1 MCGIVG
7 VHYFDRAREVSVAE
21 LDRMNAAIVHR
32 GPDDGGTA
40 VFGHSGIG
48 MRRLSIIDLG
58 GGHQPIF
65 SPSGQQAIVFNGEA
79 FNYRERRA
87 ELEAAGD
94 HFTTHSDTEVV
105 LHLYLRHGDD
115 FLHRINGMYGLAI
128 WDGARDR
135 LLLARDRIGIKPV
148 YYYRDAEKLVYA
160 SEIKAILAHPGVRA
174 GLAAEQLPVY
184 LRYGF
189 TPAPATL
196 FAGIHKLPPGH
207 LLSIENGQVEV
218 RQYWD
223 VSYADKLTG
232 SEDEIAEELYAL
244 LQSSVRYRMIA
255 DVPLGAFLSGGMDS
269 SSIVHLMRELGTEN
283 INTYNIGYGRAFAEH
298 DESSEAREIA
308 THYQTNHHEILA
320 QPDIRALFPT
330 LMRSMDEPI
339 ADSSFV
345 VTYLVSR
352 LARESVTVIL
362 SGVGGDELFG
372 GYRRYYNVALNRLWH
387 RIPGPLRRH
396 VIAPLVGAL
405 PADRN
410 NRLLNYFRL
419 AKGFVAAAE
428 LPADRHYQETVS
440 ILGRDVLAHANRH
453 ADALADPYHQALQNC
468 DATDLLDRILYFDL
482 KTSLPEQLLL
492 LTDKMSM
499 ACSLEVRVPYLDYR
513 VVEFAA
519 RIPTSMKIRG
529 RSLRHIQR
537 QAFRGRLPQSVLE
550 RRKRGFGAP
559 IGAWL
564 RGDLREM
571 LGDLLA
577 PARLTQQGLFDP
589 RQVGALID
597 AHMKMRIDGTDAL
610 LALLSFQLW
619 YEAYISRAGSR
630 PGD

>member
-7 VHYFDRAREVSVAE
+7 VHYFDRSRTVSEAE
-21 LDRMNAAIVHR
+21 LDAMNATIVHR
-32 GPDDGGTA
+32 GPDDAGTA
-40 VFGHSGIG
+40 TFGHSGIG

-58 GGHQPIF
+58 GGHQPIY
-65 SPSGQQAIVFNGEA
+65 SPSRRQAIVFNGEA
-79 FNYRERRA
+79 YNYRERRA
-87 ELEAAGD
+87 ELEATGTRFA
-94 HFTTHSDTEVV
+94 THSDTEVV
-105 LHLYLRHGDD
+105 LHLYLAHGDA
-115 FLHRINGMYGLAI
+115 FLDRLNGMYGLAI
-128 WDGARDR
+128 WDAERER
-135 LLLARDRIGIKPV
+135 LLLARDRIGIKPL

-174 GLAAEQLPVY
+174 ELATEHLPLY

-189 TPAPATL
+189 TPAPASL
-196 FAGIHKLPPGH
+196 FRGIHKLPPGH
-207 LLSIENGQVEV
+207 LLSVEDGEV
-218 RQYWD
+218 AIRQYWN
-223 VSYADKLTG
+223 VSYRDKLTG
-232 SEDEIAEELYAL
+232 SSDEIAEELYAL
-244 LQSSVRYRMIA
+244 LKSSVSYRMIA

-269 SSIVHLMRELGTEN
+269 SSIVHMMRDLGTPD
-283 INTYNIGYGRAFAEH
+283 ISTYNIGYGSAFAEH

-308 THYQTNHHEILA
+308 AHYQTDHHEILA
-320 QPDIRALFPT
+320 EPDVRELFPS
-330 LMRSMDEPI
+330 LIRGMDEPI

-372 GYRRYYNVALNRLWH
+372 GYRRYFNVELNRLWH
-387 RIPGPLRRH
+387 RIPTPLRRH
-396 VIAPLVGAL
+396 LLAPAIGAL

-419 AKGFVAAAE
+419 AKGFVRAAE
-428 LPADRHYQETVS
+428 LPAEQHYHETVS
-440 ILGRDVLAHANRH
+440 ILGRDVLSGARETGGAGV
-453 ADALADPYHQALQNC
+453 DPFTTALGEC
-468 DATDLLDRILYFDL
+468 DATDLLDRIMYFDL

-519 RIPTSMKIRG
+519 RIPTQLKIRG
-529 RSLRHIQR
+529 RTLRHIQR
-537 QAFRGRLPQSVLE
+537 HTFRDRLPASVLS

-571 LGDLLA
+571 IGDLLGE
-577 PARLTQQGLFDP
+577 ARLREQGLFDP
-589 RQVGALID
+589 AAVRTLID
-597 AHMKMRIDGTDAL
+597 AHMKMRIDGTDAI
-610 LALLSFQLW
+610 LALLTFQLW
-619 YEAYISRAGSR
+619 YDAYLK
-630 PGD
+630 P